1 MRGGPSVRP
10 PVVAR
15 PQAFENGTMNGVQF
29 LRLVGDARA
38 FRQSSEIIEDEIR
51 RLKARPGDLTPIGG
65 STGWPSHSVW
75 ESLKTVSHFNLAV
88 SLELRLKC
96 LLHLHE
102 IKPVSGRAGHLLAK
116 LHDQLDEQRD
126 SRDTRERL
134 EAVFRSAREANAF
147 SLVAFL
153 SSDNPDV
160 PEGPR
165 NRKLDTL
172 RDCLAYMDED
182 MELWRKRYS
191 WEMASERQWRHYVDN
206 LDAFLVFLDA
216 TESFATEMARQ
227 RGLVK

>member
-1 MRGGPSVRP
+1 
-10 PVVAR
+10 
-15 PQAFENGTMNGVQF
+15 MNGVQF

-38 FRQSSEIIEDEIR
+38 FRQSTGIIEDEIR

-96 LLHLHE
+96 LLHLHG

-134 EAVFRSAREANAF
+134 EAVFRSAKEANAF
-147 SLVAFL
+147 RLVAFL

-165 NRKLDTL
+165 DRKLDTL
-172 RDCLAYMDED
+172 RDCLAYLDED

-206 LDAFLVFLDA
+206 LDAFLVFLDG
-216 TESFATEMARQ
+216 TESFATELARQ
-227 RGLVK
+227 KGLVK